1 MVVPERSNALWLKK
15 TPGNTKTQQILKIEN
30 GSVSGEEKYLSLLW
44 TAQRSDKVNSKQLI
58 ANVCLQ
64 YYMSRVIKVC
74 LTFLFLSLFRHV
86 IMSPET
92 LSFCFA
98 VVLFFVFFSRYFS
111 VSCCFL
117 SCNALELSGPL
128 SFSAPRLVHLKL
140 TQARHW
146 SDSWSRIKSKIQICN
161 KKRQLAVKGRQ
172 VGKQVDTKFESKNRF

>member
-1 MVVPERSNALWLKK
+1 MDIASMTSEKDILDTCGLIAVVVPERSK

-44 TAQRSDKVNSKQLI
+44 AAQRSDKVNSKQLI

-98 VVLFFVFFSRYFS
+98 VVLFFVLSRYFS

-140 TQARHW
+140 TQAWHW

-161 KKRQLAVKGRQ
+161 KKKGSLPLKA
-172 VGKQVDTKFESKNRF
+172 GK

>member
-1 MVVPERSNALWLKK
+1 MDIASMTSQKDILDTCGLIAVVVHERSNALWLKK
-15 TPGNTKTQQILKIEN
+15 TPGNTKTQQILKIKN

-44 TAQRSDKVNSKQLI
+44 KAQRSDKVNSKQLI

-74 LTFLFLSLFRHV
+74 LTFLFLSLFCHV

-98 VVLFFVFFSRYFS
+98 IVLLLFVCFCVLLRYFS

-117 SCNALELSGPL
+117 SCRTFELSGP
-128 SFSAPRLVHLKL
+128 P
-140 TQARHW
+140 
-146 SDSWSRIKSKIQICN
+146 
-161 KKRQLAVKGRQ
+161 
-172 VGKQVDTKFESKNRF
+172 

>member
-1 MVVPERSNALWLKK
+1 MDIASMTSEKDILDTCGLIAVVVPERSK

-30 GSVSGEEKYLSLLW
+30 DG
-44 TAQRSDKVNSKQLI
+44 KVNSKQLI

-98 VVLFFVFFSRYFS
+98 VVLFFVLSRYFS

-140 TQARHW
+140 TQA
-146 SDSWSRIKSKIQICN
+146 
-161 KKRQLAVKGRQ
+161 
-172 VGKQVDTKFESKNRF
+172 